1 MLIIDA
7 EIRHDLPV
15 ENKDALGHDLETS
28 IILRPAINFGNNLLF
43 SGELMIDKSIKTLV
57 RGELYRLLIN
67 MSTIDDESYEL
78 IKDFVKIGNVFL
90 IQTAGRVLGNGK
102 ILDYV
107 YEEKSSN

>member
-1 MLIIDA
+1 
-7 EIRHDLPV
+7 
-15 ENKDALGHDLETS
+15 
-28 IILRPAINFGNNLLF
+28 
-43 SGELMIDKSIKTLV
+43 
-57 RGELYRLLIN
+57 